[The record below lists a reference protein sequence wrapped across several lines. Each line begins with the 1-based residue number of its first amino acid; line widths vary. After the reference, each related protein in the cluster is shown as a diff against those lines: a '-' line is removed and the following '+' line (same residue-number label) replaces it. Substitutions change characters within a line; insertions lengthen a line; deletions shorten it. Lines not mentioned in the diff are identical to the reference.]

1 MGNENQ
7 NRDEN
12 CLVLE
17 RQAANVAVAW
27 GPKSY
32 DAAAPYS
39 PDTAWP
45 EYHRVASI
53 LNDGGNAVYRT
64 VRESFRL
71 LGLDGERYGS
81 PEWNPLGGWIRP
93 GDTVVLKPNFVR
105 DFRESS
111 SDTADCVIT
120 HGSVLRAV
128 LDYAYIALQGT
139 GRLIIADAP
148 QNDADFSAIQKLTSL
163 DAIVEFYRK
172 HVGFPVEFYDL
183 RPEAAIKIDGVI
195 TGHTTLAGDPEGYVK
210 VNLGQDSAFSTIEHL
225 CHKLYGAE
233 YDRSELV
240 RHHSNGVHEYLI
252 SKTIL
257 NADCVISVPKLK
269 THKKTGITVNLKNLV
284 GINGNKNW
292 LPHHREGTPAD
303 GGDQFNESNFL
314 RRSERMAV
322 ALFKRSFPMF
332 GSLRGKIAGPL
343 KALGK
348 ELFGDTNVD
357 TVRSGN
363 WFGNDTTWRMAIDL
377 NRILMYAKNDGRVAE
392 QPVRRFLSVVD
403 GIIGGEGNGPLDPQP
418 RTSGVIITGTNP
430 VAVDLVSARLLGF
443 DYQKIP
449 MLVQALQEHHL
460 PLTSFTFEEVATC
473 SNDATF
479 DCPLAQYRGPILSFA
494 PHFGWKGHIEVEEGT
509 SEIRS
514 VA

>member
-1 MGNENQ
+1 VQNEN
-7 NRDEN
+7 RDRN
-12 CLVLE
+12 DNDAVLGQ
-17 RQAANVAVAW
+17 QAAHVAVAW

-32 DAAAPYS
+32 DVTPPYS

-45 EYHRVASI
+45 EYHRISTV
-53 LNDGGNAVYRT
+53 LNNDVNEVYRT

-71 LGLDGERYGS
+71 LGLDAARYGS
-81 PEWNPLGGWIRP
+81 PEWNPLGDWIRP

-111 SDTADCVIT
+111 SDTAECVIT
-120 HGSVLRAV
+120 HGSVIRAV
-128 LDYAYIALQGT
+128 LDYAYLALNGN

-148 QNDADFSAIQKLTSL
+148 QNDADFSAIRKLANL
-163 DAIVEFYRK
+163 DALVEFYRT
-172 HVGFPVEFYDL
+172 HVGFAVEFYDL
-183 RPEAAIKIDGVI
+183 RPEAAIKVDGVI
-195 TGHTTLAGDPEGYVK
+195 TGHTKLAGDPEGYVK
-210 VNLGQDSAFSTIEHL
+210 VNLAQHSAFAEIEHL

-240 RHHSNGVHEYLI
+240 SHHTNGAHEYLI

-257 NADCVISVPKLK
+257 NADCVISIPKLK

-322 ALFKRSFPMF
+322 ALFKRSFPVL
-332 GSLRGKIAGPL
+332 GSLRGKVAGPL

-348 ELFGDTNVD
+348 GIFGDTNVD

-377 NRILMYAKNDGRVAE
+377 NRILLYAQKDGRIAE
-392 QPVRRFLSVVD
+392 RPVRRFLSVVD

-418 RTSGVIITGTNP
+418 RTAGVIIAGTNP
-430 VAVDLVSARLLGF
+430 VAVDLASARLLGF
-443 DYQKIP
+443 DYRKIP
-449 MLVQALQEHHL
+449 MLTQALQEHHL
-460 PLTSFTFEEVATC
+460 PLTSFTFEDVTAY

-479 DCPLAQYRGPILSFA
+479 NCPLAQYSGPLLAFV
-494 PHFGWKGHIEVEEGT
+494 PHFGWKGHVEVEENS
-509 SEIRS
+509 SEIR
-514 VA
+514 AIA